1 MILCVLHRNARQFL
15 RMRKRRKNELQS
27 SGEHRRYGFANGV
40 GEPMSFSLDDI
51 KKGDEATRHRFYKK
65 KGKFAKSN
73 KEFYETKEQ

>member
-1 MILCVLHRNARQFL
+1 
-15 RMRKRRKNELQS
+15 
-27 SGEHRRYGFANGV
+27 
-40 GEPMSFSLDDI
+40 MSFSLDDI